1 MTSVTFSLSDELA
14 RGNTR
19 ENRDRL
25 TRWVGRDERRLA
37 ELMQMYLHGAWRE
50 AQLAAGVVT
59 LVADEHPEM
68 MDPWLPAIVKRM
80 RDAHVHNAVVRT
92 GMHVLQVV
100 EVPRRLAGRVAQIC
114 FEALEDVSRPI
125 AVRVFA
131 MTVLVNLCV
140 GKKRSTAGGPLQ
152 RRAATNYLS
161 SAQENDRTTML
172 HQNHPKE
179 RQGKKEYLREPE
191 LAREVA
197 LAITTVLPYG
207 TGAFTSRARRELRR
221 LRGDDPRTSSDPSA

>member
-1 MTSVTFSLSDELA
+1 MFFVFFAATFLIMISAKFSLADELA

-25 TRWVGRDERRLA
+25 TRWVGRDEQRLA
-37 ELMQMYLHGAWRE
+37 ELMHLYLHGAWRE

-59 LVADEHPEM
+59 LVADEHLEM
-68 MDPWLPAIVKRM
+68 MDPWLPAMVKRM
-80 RDAHVHNAVVRT
+80 QDPHVHNAVART

-100 EVPRRLAGRVAQIC
+100 EIPRELAGRVAQIC
-114 FEALEDVSRPI
+114 FKALEDVSQPI

-131 MTVLVNLCV
+131 MTVLVNLCL
-140 GKKRSTAGGPLQ
+140 GKKRVREAHRG
-152 RRAATNYLS
+152 
-161 SAQENDRTTML
+161 
-172 HQNHPKE
+172 KE
-179 RQGKKEYLREPE
+179 KVHEGKKGCRVAEPE

-207 TGAFTSRARRELRR
+207 TGAFVSRAKRELRR
-221 LRGDDPRTSSDPSA
+221 LERMTT

>member
-1 MTSVTFSLSDELA
+1 MTTARFDLSYELS

-25 TRWVGRDERRLA
+25 TRWVGHDERRMA
-37 ELMQMYLHGAWRE
+37 ELMRLYLHGAWRE

-68 MDPWLPAIVKRM
+68 MDPWLPAMVKRM
-80 RDAHVHNAVVRT
+80 QDRHVHNAVVRT

-100 EVPRRLAGRVAQIC
+100 EIPRRLAGRVAQIC
-114 FEALEDVSRPI
+114 FDALEDVSQPI

-140 GKKRSTAGGPLQ
+140 GKKRCTEIHRGK
-152 RRAATNYLS
+152 
-161 SAQENDRTTML
+161 EKL
-172 HQNHPKE
+172 HE
-179 RQGKKEYLREPE
+179 GKREFVAEPE
-191 LAREVA
+191 LAREVE
-197 LAITTVLPYG
+197 LAITAVLPYG
-207 TGAFTSRARRELRR
+207 TGAFTSRAKRELKR
-221 LRGDDPRTSSDPSA
+221 LQRCGVPVGSTATDLNNLSTLYRGSI

>member
-1 MTSVTFSLSDELA
+1 MLTPHGSLGDELA

-25 TRWVGRDERRLA
+25 TRWVGCDERRLS
-37 ELMQMYLHGAWRE
+37 ELMQLYLHGAWRE

-59 LVADEHPEM
+59 LVADAHPKLME
-68 MDPWLPAIVKRM
+68 PWLPAMVKRM
-80 RDAHVHNAVVRT
+80 QSRHVHPAVVRT

-100 EVPRRLAGRVAQIC
+100 EIPRRLAGRVAQIC

-140 GKKRSTAGGPLQ
+140 GNKRNTEIHRG
-152 RRAATNYLS
+152 
-161 SAQENDRTTML
+161 
-172 HQNHPKE
+172 KE
-179 RQGKKEYLREPE
+179 KVHSVEMNRGLAEPE

-197 LAITTVLPYG
+197 LAITTVLPFG
-207 TGAFTSRARRELRR
+207 TGAFTSRARRELKR
-221 LRGDDPRTSSDPSA
+221 LDSLRHV

>member
-1 MTSVTFSLSDELA
+1 MSTSGPDLAVELA

-37 ELMQMYLHGAWRE
+37 ELMRIYLHGAWRE

-68 MDPWLPAIVKRM
+68 MDPWLPAMVKRM
-80 RDAHVHNAVVRT
+80 QDPRVHNAVVRT

-100 EVPRRLAGRVAQIC
+100 EIPRRLAGRVAQLC
-114 FEALEDVSRPI
+114 FEALEDVSQPI

-131 MTVLVNLCV
+131 MTVLVNLCLGRKRDTKFHRGKEKIHE
-140 GKKRSTAGGPLQ
+140 GKKGVAVT
-152 RRAATNYLS
+152 
-161 SAQENDRTTML
+161 
-172 HQNHPKE
+172 
-179 RQGKKEYLREPE
+179 EPG

-207 TGAFTSRARRELRR
+207 TGAFTSRARRELNR
-221 LRGDDPRTSSDPSA
+221 LHGIDLRSPTSERHRPIFLDR

>member
-1 MTSVTFSLSDELA
+1 MTSAPRNVPGSFVVTSSPFDLSAELA

-25 TRWVGRDERRLA
+25 TRWVGHDERRLA
-37 ELMQMYLHGAWRE
+37 ALMEIYLRGAWRE

-68 MDPWLPAIVKRM
+68 MDPWLPAMVRRM
-80 RDAHVHNAVVRT
+80 RDPHVHNAVVRT
-92 GMHVLQVV
+92 GMHVLQAV
-100 EVPRRLAGRVAQIC
+100 EIPRRLAGRVAEIC
-114 FEALEDVSRPI
+114 FEALEDVSQPI

-131 MTVLVNLCV
+131 MTVLVNLCLGKSRNTKIHEGVTKVHEEKKDFV
-140 GKKRSTAGGPLQ
+140 G
-152 RRAATNYLS
+152 
-161 SAQENDRTTML
+161 
-172 HQNHPKE
+172 
-179 RQGKKEYLREPE
+179 EPE

-207 TGAFTSRARRELRR
+207 TAAFASRARRELRR
-221 LRGDDPRTSSDPSA
+221 LGSKRSANEASSTEYHSPTSLLH